1 MAAAARGDARVA
13 ARRWLEH
20 PLFASAMKNPYVAKR
35 VRKLHFDND
44 KLWVRGTFPQR
55 SEPRAIDR
63 LREVNMPVLAIV
75 GDQDVESVYE
85 IARKIDGEVF
95 DSQLE
100 VIPRAGHLVN
110 METPEVFNRALR
122 AFLAEH
128 PTRKSEDN

>member
-1 MAAAARGDARVA
+1 
-13 ARRWLEH
+13 
-20 PLFASAMKNPYVAKR
+20 
-35 VRKLHFDND
+35 
-44 KLWVRGTFPQR
+44 
-55 SEPRAIDR
+55 
-63 LREVNMPVLAIV
+63 MPVLAIV